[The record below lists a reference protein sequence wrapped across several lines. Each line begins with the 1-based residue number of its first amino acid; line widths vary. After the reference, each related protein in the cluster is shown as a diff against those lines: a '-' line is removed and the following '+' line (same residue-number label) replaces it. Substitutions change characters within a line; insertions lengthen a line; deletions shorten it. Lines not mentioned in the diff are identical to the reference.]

1 MQDTARLVNDI
12 NVIVSML
19 CPDIDSMK
27 LNIRLEEVV
36 SNYEIHRKT
45 ITAIEE
51 DVSEKVA
58 LFIASKR
65 LEGLSEVSLKSY
77 QIELRVFE
85 KCFPKAVVQITTSEI
100 RQYLARNDKWKM
112 STVETKLS
120 ILKTF
125 FGWLVREEI
134 LLRDPTAKINPP
146 RKERR
151 LPKGLS
157 IEELEMIREACV
169 SLRERALVEVFY
181 STGCRLSE
189 LANMKKADINMQSM
203 SMKVIGKGNKE
214 RVVYLSFKALYHLN
228 KYLNDRKDDC
238 ENLFVTLRKPYR
250 GMGNR
255 AIQREINNIE
265 NRVNLSKKLTPH
277 VMRHTFAQLSMDA
290 GIELADLQHL
300 MGHSNP
306 STTLIYSNVSE
317 ERKQQ
322 AFKKYHVQ

>member
-19 CPDIDSMK
+19 CPEVDGMK
-27 LNIRLEEVV
+27 LSIRLEEIV
-36 SNYEIHRKT
+36 SNYDIHRKT
-45 ITAIEE
+45 VTDIEKDIT
-51 DVSEKVA
+51 EKIN

-65 LEGLSEVSLKSY
+65 LEGLSENTLKDY
-77 QIELRVFE
+77 LIELNAFE
-85 KCFPKAVVQITTSEI
+85 RFFSKAVVQINTSEI
-100 RQYLARNDKWKM
+100 RQYLAQDKGWKI
-112 STVETKLS
+112 STIDKKLS

-146 RKERR
+146 RKEKR
-151 LPKGLS
+151 LPKGLT
-157 IEELEMIREACV
+157 IEELEMIREACT

-189 LANMKKADINMQSM
+189 LASMKKADINMQSM
-203 SMKVIGKGNKE
+203 SLKVIGKGNKE
-214 RVVYLSFKALYHLN
+214 RIVYLSFKALYHLK
-228 KYLNDRKDDC
+228 KYLNDRNDDC
-238 ENLFVTLRKPYR
+238 EYLFITLRKPFR
-250 GMGNR
+250 GLGNR
-255 AIQREINNIE
+255 AIQREIGKIE
-265 NRVNLSKKLTPH
+265 SRVSISQKLTPH
-277 VMRHTFAQLSMDA
+277 TMRHTFAQLSMDA

-306 STTLIYSNVSE
+306 GTTLIYSNVSE
-317 ERKQQ
+317 DRKQQ

>member
-1 MQDTARLVNDI
+1 MQDTARLVNDV
-12 NVIVSML
+12 NVIVAML
-19 CPDIDSMK
+19 CPEVDAMK
-27 LNIRLEEVV
+27 LSIRLEEIVC
-36 SNYEIHRKT
+36 NYEIHRKT
-45 ITAIEE
+45 VTAIEK
-51 DVSEKVA
+51 DVAEKID

-65 LEGLSEVSLKSY
+65 LEGLSETSLKDY
-77 QIELRVFE
+77 RIELKVFE
-85 KCFPKAVVQITTSEI
+85 RHFPKAVVQITTSDI
-100 RQYLARNDKWKM
+100 RQYLSRDESWKM
-112 STVETKLS
+112 TTVDTKLS
-120 ILKTF
+120 ILKSF

-134 LLRDPTAKINPP
+134 LLRDPTGKINPP
-146 RKERR
+146 RKEKR

-157 IEELEMIREACV
+157 IEELEMIREACT
-169 SLRERALVEVFY
+169 SLRERSLVEVFY

-189 LANMKKADINMQSM
+189 LANMKRADINKQSM

-238 ENLFVTLRKPYR
+238 EYLFITLRKPYR
-250 GMGNR
+250 GVGNR
-255 AIQREINNIE
+255 AIQREIGKIE
-265 NRVNLSKKLTPH
+265 SRVSISKKLTPH

-290 GIELADLQHL
+290 GIELSDLQHL

-322 AFKKYHVQ
+322 AFKKFHVQ